1 MTAGFRIGVDL
12 GGTKI
17 EAAAIDRDGKIH
29 ARRRVATPAGD
40 YDGTVA
46 AVAALVHAIESEIG
60 AGMTVGVG
68 IPGTLVA
75 RTGLVK
81 NANSTC
87 LIGRPLGR
95 DLSVALG
102 CEVRL

>member
-1 MTAGFRIGVDL
+1 MAIGFRIGVDL

-17 EAAAIDRDGKIH
+17 EAAAIDTEGRIR
-29 ARRRVATPAGD
+29 ARRRVATPTGD
-40 YDGTVA
+40 YAATIA
-46 AVAALVHAIESEIG
+46 AVEALVRAIDAELG
-60 AGMTVGVG
+60 GHLMVGVG

-87 LIGRPLGR
+87 
-95 DLSVALG
+95 
-102 CEVRL
+102 